1 MRLNRRIFTL
11 LATLMLCM
19 SFLTITASAEA
30 NPPKDDVIIYTADP
44 TEPRPTQA
52 PTKPTAPTSTKPPA
66 TEPPATEPPTV
77 AAPTKPA
84 TVTPVEPFEEGNAIA
99 RDLEYHA
106 DTRKQFI
113 TIETRSGEI
122 FYIIIDYD
130 APVDEKN
137 EQFSTYFLNK
147 VDDADLQ
154 ALLKDGNTVEVCG
167 CIDKCYAGHVNTTCP
182 VCAKNMT
189 ECMGKEPE
197 PSEEP
202 TAPAT
207 KPVQEP
213 EKKSSPGVIL
223 VLLLMVAIAG
233 VLGWY
238 FLKNKLPNPKTK
250 GNTDLDDYDY
260 GMDEDDEE
268 YADFEPYEEK
278 EDAESK

>member
-1 MRLNRRIFTL
+1 MRLNRRIFAL

-19 SFLTITASAEA
+19 SILTITASAEA

-52 PTKPTAPTSTKPPA
+52 PTKPTTPAPTKPPA
-66 TEPPATEPPTV
+66 TEPPATEPPAV
-77 AAPTKPA
+77 AVPTKPA

-154 ALLKDGNTVEVCG
+154 ALLKNGNTVEVCG

-207 KPVQEP
+207 EPVQEP

-238 FLKNKLPNPKTK
+238 FLKNKLPNSKTK

-260 GMDEDDEE
+260 GMDDDEE